1 MEILIGARLSKE
13 TKVTQENTA
22 KTVGSGEIDVFAT
35 PMMIALIEEA
45 AAACCKQFLE
55 EGMTTVGTL
64 VNVSHVAATPVGMM
78 VRAEA
83 EIAGV
88 DGREI
93 TFTVKAYDEK
103 GMIGEGQHKRFIV
116 KTEKFREKAYNKL
129 NK

>member
-1 MEILIGARLSKE
+1 MEILIGAKLSKE
-13 TKVTQENTA
+13 TEVTQENTA

-64 VNVSHVAATPVGMM
+64 VNVSHVAATPVGMT

>member
-1 MEILIGARLSKE
+1 MEILIGAKLSKE

-45 AAACCKQFLE
+45 AAACCKQVLE

-64 VNVSHVAATPVGMM
+64 VNVSQVAATPVGMA

-116 KTEKFREKAYNKL
+116 KTEKFRQKAYDKL
-129 NK
+129 DK

>member
-1 MEILIGARLSKE
+1 MEILIGAKLSKE

-64 VNVSHVAATPVGMM
+64 VNVSHVAATPVGMA

-116 KTEKFREKAYNKL
+116 KTEKFRQKAYDKL
-129 NK
+129 DK

>member
-1 MEILIGARLSKE
+1 MEILIGAKLSKE

-64 VNVSHVAATPVGMM
+64 VNVSHVAATPVGMT

-93 TFTVKAYDEK
+93 TFIVKA
-103 GMIGEGQHKRFIV
+103 
-116 KTEKFREKAYNKL
+116 
-129 NK
+129 

>member
-1 MEILIGARLSKE
+1 MEILIGAKLSKE

-64 VNVSHVAATPVGMM
+64 VNVSHVAATPVGMT

-93 TFTVKAYDEK
+93 TFIVKTYDEK

-116 KTEKFREKAYNKL
+116 KTEKFRQKAYDKL
-129 NK
+129 DK

>member
-1 MEILIGARLSKE
+1 MEILIGAKLSKE

-64 VNVSHVAATPVGMM
+64 VNVSHVAATPVGMA

-116 KTEKFREKAYNKL
+116 KTEKFRQTAYDKL
-129 NK
+129 DK

>member
-1 MEILIGARLSKE
+1 MEILIGAKLSKE

-64 VNVSHVAATPVGMM
+64 VNVSHEAATPVGMM

-93 TFTVKAYDEK
+93 TFTVKSYDEK
-103 GMIGEGQHKRFIV
+103 GMIGEGQLKRFIV
-116 KTEKFREKAYNKL
+116 KTE
-129 NK
+129 

>member
-1 MEILIGARLSKE
+1 MEILIGAKLSKE

-103 GMIGEGQHKRFIV
+103 GMIGEGQYKRFIV

>member
-1 MEILIGARLSKE
+1 MENVIGAKLSKE

-64 VNVSHVAATPVGMM
+64 VNVSHVAATPVGMA

-116 KTEKFREKAYNKL
+116 KTEKFRQKAYDKL
-129 NK
+129 DK

>member
-1 MEILIGARLSKE
+1 MEILIGAKLSKE

-64 VNVSHVAATPVGMM
+64 VNVSHVAATPVGMA

-83 EIAGV
+83 EILEAEDRRFLFRVAVWDEEGLV
-88 DGREI
+88 GEGTHERC
-93 TFTVKAYDEK
+93 TVKKA
-103 GMIGEGQHKRFIV
+103 RF
-116 KTEKFREKAYNKL
+116 EEKAAARK
-129 NK
+129 K

>member
-1 MEILIGARLSKE
+1 MEILIGAKLSKE

-93 TFTVKAYDEK
+93 TFTVKAYDDK

-116 KTEKFREKAYNKL
+116 KTEKFREKAYDKL
-129 NK
+129 DK

>member
-1 MEILIGARLSKE
+1 MEILIGAKLSKE

-64 VNVSHVAATPVGMM
+64 VNVSHVAATPVGMT

-93 TFTVKAYDEK
+93 TFIVKAYDEK

-116 KTEKFREKAYNKL
+116 KIEKFRQKAYDKL
-129 NK
+129 DK

>member
-1 MEILIGARLSKE
+1 MEILIGAKLSKE

-64 VNVSHVAATPVGMM
+64 VDVSHVAATPVGMM
-78 VRAEA
+78 VRAGA

>member
-1 MEILIGARLSKE
+1 MEILIGAKLSKE

-64 VNVSHVAATPVGMM
+64 VNVSHVAATPVGMT

-116 KTEKFREKAYNKL
+116 KTEKFRQKAYDKL
-129 NK
+129 DK

>member
-1 MEILIGARLSKE
+1 MEILIGAKLSKE

-64 VNVSHVAATPVGMM
+64 VNVSHVAATPVGMT

-93 TFTVKAYDEK
+93 TVIVKAYDEK

-116 KTEKFREKAYNKL
+116 KTEKFRQKAYDKL
-129 NK
+129 DK

>member
-1 MEILIGARLSKE
+1 MEILIGAKLSKE